1 MLKQGPMV
9 LVSEERAIVKEE
21 DRWRQTSP
29 CAAQLLTQGVE
40 QIIAVTSEPHVCP
53 LGLEGI
59 SLGPVVSLIPT
70 KPSALVVSP

>member
-1 MLKQGPMV
+1 MV
-9 LVSEERAIVKEE
+9 LVSEERAVVKEQ

-40 QIIAVTSEPHVCP
+40 QIIAVTSEPRVCP

-59 SLGPVVSLIPT
+59 SSGPVVSRIPI